1 MVESGLDYTVQPADG
16 GLVRPEAA
24 VRVEGR
30 WSVDGQADTDQERPV
45 GGRLTLGD
53 HWEVDEGGGQAIEEA
68 FLVVDQGDRE
78 WVDAAGTGSETTLGA
93 HLEYERGHTSR
104 IAYLG
109 DGYLDW
115 VSQRG
120 VRHAIPQGQEAS
132 PVDGPVELEDQPR
145 LVDSPGDP
153 QVQCQVTVVGDPR

>member
-1 MVESGLDYTVQPADG
+1 MG
-16 GLVRPEAA
+16 GC
-24 VRVEGR
+24 
-30 WSVDGQADTDQERPV
+30 
-45 GGRLTLGD
+45 LTLGN
-53 HWEVDEGGGQAIEEA
+53 HREVDKGGSQAIEEA

-78 WVDAAGTGSETTLGA
+78 RIDATRTGSETTLGA
-93 HLEYERGHTSR
+93 YLENERGHSGR

-109 DGYLDW
+109 HGYLDW

-120 VRHAIPQGQEAS
+120 VRHAVPQGQEAA

-145 LVDSPGDP
+145 LVDSPSDP

>member
-1 MVESGLDYTVQPADG
+1 MVEGGLDYTVQLADG

-30 WSVDGQADTDQERPV
+30 WSVDGQTDADQERPM
-45 GGRLTLGD
+45 GGCLTLGN
-53 HWEVDEGGGQAIEEA
+53 HREVDKGGSQAIEEA

-78 WVDAAGTGSETTLGA
+78 RVDATRTGSETTLGA
-93 HLEYERGHTSR
+93 YLENERSHSGR

-109 DGYLDW
+109 HGYLDW

-120 VRHAIPQGQEAS
+120 VRHFVPQG
-132 PVDGPVELEDQPR
+132 
-145 LVDSPGDP
+145 
-153 QVQCQVTVVGDPR
+153 